1 MDMESSE
8 LFQRLKIVS
17 LSEYCKLL
25 WDAGFRDPKSVA
37 SMTEE
42 QLHQAGVQNTETV
55 NKLLHEFGKLNSDL
69 GSEGSPRYAIAAG
82 QEAKLYQALYDYSG
96 NEDTDLS
103 IKKGGLV
110 AVLDTSRENK
120 WMCLD
125 AATQKQGFC
134 PPWVFGN
141 GSRLKPSHTLPSD
154 CGECSNSYTYAEK
167 CTEQCLEHKSTLL
180 EVAPRS
186 GPGNTEK
193 ETTLSVATESM
204 LQDSAAFSNSKA
216 VPKSQSPGVEPPVSN
231 TVSKDMNGMSPSCLS
246 NAGTSERSQDF
257 QSSQADQSSLSVA
270 VSTITAPTAATGVS
284 SHAMIMSDGPQDPVE
299 SSSMVNGNSGRKGGN
314 SDCVERNSAWDTD
327 VDSHDVYNGHCGID
341 LPERVRTTSE
351 SSNCSHCSKIDP
363 KNDNSS
369 TGKCGIH
376 QRLHDPSPTPEE
388 EAPIPQLQAEISK
401 RTPPTFA
408 ESSQGVTV
416 EFQVVVHEEWKF
428 DSDKS
433 VHIRFGDPEVCN
445 WERNCVD
452 MEPLEPVGS
461 TRHILFIGKCII
473 PTDATHKTIPYK
485 YVVVSKEC
493 EKKPSVKEEYEY
505 IGEGS
510 HHGTLNRALIIPETL
525 RGQLS
530 GFYRKYDDVI
540 LKRPSLW
547 KRFPLISSVNTDKGL
562 ALEAMLPK
570 WPGFCG
576 LENQSLRHRNFT
588 AGEALQ
594 ELQNVVTSLKYMY
607 VWEDKQPEYTY
618 GAFQANLKIFTDQVI
633 SKAVQKHVEPQF
645 ECLAKKSQEESSLI
659 LPSAVALSTL
669 VSIYKFDL
677 KFDHLVALLK
687 SLMIHPDV
695 NSCICCDYDYLL
707 NQIQDIKAACVG
719 VEHVIKIACSHKY
732 CRPSEWLLALP
743 VLHFLRGDVLPFCF
757 PEVEDGKTKEWW
769 GLENLWKDA
778 KEYRKR
784 QLPTST
790 PLQLLDEIKVLC
802 VADRLTARSF
812 LYSLTLEQL
821 LSVDIE
827 ALACHPLEFVKAV
840 SEKLTD
846 IPKNKYLTVR
856 ATQSVKCNHNLYKTI
871 SLYNSGT

>member
-1 MDMESSE
+1 
-8 LFQRLKIVS
+8 
-17 LSEYCKLL
+17 
-25 WDAGFRDPKSVA
+25 
-37 SMTEE
+37 
-42 QLHQAGVQNTETV
+42 
-55 NKLLHEFGKLNSDL
+55 
-69 GSEGSPRYAIAAG
+69 
-82 QEAKLYQALYDYSG
+82 
-96 NEDTDLS
+96 
-103 IKKGGLV
+103 
-110 AVLDTSRENK
+110 
-120 WMCLD
+120 
-125 AATQKQGFC
+125 
-134 PPWVFGN
+134 
-141 GSRLKPSHTLPSD
+141 
-154 CGECSNSYTYAEK
+154 
-167 CTEQCLEHKSTLL
+167 
-180 EVAPRS
+180 
-186 GPGNTEK
+186 
-193 ETTLSVATESM
+193 
-204 LQDSAAFSNSKA
+204 
-216 VPKSQSPGVEPPVSN
+216 
-231 TVSKDMNGMSPSCLS
+231 
-246 NAGTSERSQDF
+246 
-257 QSSQADQSSLSVA
+257 
-270 VSTITAPTAATGVS
+270 
-284 SHAMIMSDGPQDPVE
+284 
-299 SSSMVNGNSGRKGGN
+299 
-314 SDCVERNSAWDTD
+314 
-327 VDSHDVYNGHCGID
+327 
-341 LPERVRTTSE
+341 
-351 SSNCSHCSKIDP
+351 
-363 KNDNSS
+363 
-369 TGKCGIH
+369 
-376 QRLHDPSPTPEE
+376 
-388 EAPIPQLQAEISK
+388 
-401 RTPPTFA
+401 
-408 ESSQGVTV
+408 
-416 EFQVVVHEEWKF
+416 
-428 DSDKS
+428 
-433 VHIRFGDPEVCN
+433 
-445 WERNCVD
+445 
-452 MEPLEPVGS
+452 
-461 TRHILFIGKCII
+461 
-473 PTDATHKTIPYK
+473 
-485 YVVVSKEC
+485 
-493 EKKPSVKEEYEY
+493 
-505 IGEGS
+505 
-510 HHGTLNRALIIPETL
+510 
-525 RGQLS
+525 
-530 GFYRKYDDVI
+530 
-540 LKRPSLW
+540 
-547 KRFPLISSVNTDKGL
+547 
-562 ALEAMLPK
+562 MLPK

-594 ELQNVVTSLKYMY
+594 ELQNVVTSLKYMN
-607 VWEDKQPEYTY
+607 VWEDNQPENTC
-618 GAFQANLKIFTDQVI
+618 GSSEDNIKIFTDQVI